1 VVESGVHEPP
11 TQQEG
16 DSMSTD
22 EKMEPRDESESGDV
36 EAHAFL
42 TETADVQAHTFV
54 TESDDI
60 ERKRK
65 RKQYEE
71 PADPEGGEFGKRR
84 K

>member
-1 VVESGVHEPP
+1 
-11 TQQEG
+11 
-16 DSMSTD
+16 MSTD
-22 EKMEPRDESESGDV
+22 EKMEPRDDSDASDV
-36 EAHAFL
+36 EAHVFV
-42 TETADVQAHTFV
+42 TETETDVMAHKFV
-54 TESDDI
+54 TESDDP

>member
-1 VVESGVHEPP
+1 
-11 TQQEG
+11 
-16 DSMSTD
+16 MSTD
-22 EKMEPRDESESGDV
+22 EKMEPRDESEESDV

-42 TETADVQAHTFV
+42 T
-54 TESDDI
+54 TESDVVAHRYEGPGGGDP

-71 PADPEGGEFGKRR
+71 PADPESGEIGKRR